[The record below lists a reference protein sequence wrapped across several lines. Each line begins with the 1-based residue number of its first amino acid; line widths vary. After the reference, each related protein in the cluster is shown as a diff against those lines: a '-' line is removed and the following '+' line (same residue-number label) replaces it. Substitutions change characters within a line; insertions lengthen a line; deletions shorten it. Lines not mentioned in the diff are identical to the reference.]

1 MAVKITSVIKN
12 SRADKAK
19 IKPNE
24 KLLTI
29 NGNEIIDVLDYRFYQ
44 TARQV
49 ELLIENQDNI
59 QRTITI
65 KKNEYE
71 EIGLEFETYL
81 MDKQHSC
88 RNKCIFCFIDQLPK
102 GMRKSLYF
110 KDDDSRLSF
119 LFGNYITLT
128 NLSQHEIDRIIKMH
142 ISPINIS
149 VHTTNPEL
157 RCKMMH
163 NRFAGDALR
172 VLPKFAEAGIKIN
185 CQIVSCP
192 GINDGKELERT
203 LNDLEALYP
212 SVDCIAVVPVGLTR
226 YRDGLFPLVEYTK
239 ETAKETLELIES
251 YGDKFI
257 QKYGKRIVFASD
269 EFFLKAGREIPE
281 ADYYEDF
288 DQLDNGV
295 GMMSL
300 LRDEIM
306 YAVEYEE
313 DVLEDINITL
323 ACGTGVAEFMQSLMN
338 KITAKFNNVRINVV
352 GIKNNF
358 FGGGINVSGL
368 VTGQDLIAQLSDKN
382 LGDRLLIPSVMLRRE
397 GDIFLDDVSL
407 EDVEKTLNVPVIP
420 VANNG
425 DELLRAILGQ

>member
-1 MAVKITSVIKN
+1 MSVLITDVSKG
-12 SRADKAK
+12 SRADKAGILK
-19 IKPNE
+19 GE
-24 KLLTI
+24 KLLEI
-29 NGNEIIDVLDYRFYQ
+29 NGNEIVDVLDYRFYQ
-44 TARQV
+44 TSREV
-49 ELLIENQDNI
+49 ELLIEDISGNQKI
-59 QRTITI
+59 IYVR
-65 KKNEYE
+65 KGEYE

-128 NLSQHEIDRIIKMH
+128 NLTHHEINRIIKMH

-157 RCKMMH
+157 RCRMMN
-163 NRFAGDALR
+163 NRFAGKALE
-172 VLPKFAEAGIKIN
+172 VLPRFAEAGIKIN

-203 LNDLEALYP
+203 LTDLGNLYP
-212 SVDCIAVVPVGLTR
+212 AVECIAVVPVGLTR
-226 YRDGLFPLVEYTK
+226 YRDGLFPLVEYNK
-239 ETAKETLELIES
+239 ETAAQTLELIEK
-251 YGDKFI
+251 YGDSFRK
-257 QKYGKRIVFASD
+257 KYGSRIVFASD
-269 EFFLKAGREIPE
+269 EFFLKAERDIPE

-295 GMMSL
+295 GLMSL
-300 LRDEIM
+300 LRDELM
-306 YAVEYEE
+306 YALEE
-313 DVLEDINITL
+313 AENLSKEISLTL
-323 ACGTGVAEFMQSLMN
+323 ACGTGVAGFMQELMD
-338 KITAKFNNVRINVV
+338 KITERFENIKINVI
-352 GIKNNF
+352 GIKNDF

-368 VTGQDLIAQLSDKN
+368 VTGRDLINQLKGCD
-382 LGDRLLIPSVMLRRE
+382 LGEKLLIPSVMLRRE

-407 EDVEKTLNVPVIP
+407 EEVENALNIPVVPVS
-420 VANNG
+420 NSG
-425 DELLRAILGQ
+425 DMLLNEILK